1 MLNLIN
7 SFIYKIDMKE
17 LFYFDIETATNH
29 PNWET
34 FSLKDERGS
43 KLFESKY
50 EKMNW
55 QEKYSS
61 IEEAYKE
68 QGGIISTYGRI
79 VCISFG
85 YIDTDGNPQIRS
97 FFGENEK
104 DIVNSFNELLKK
116 IEKKSFDLSGFRILH
131 FDIPYVLHKLHK
143 YRIIPADILNPYGKK
158 PWEMRIV
165 DMADDWKGKFAWSW
179 SFDEMCYELEVNS
192 PKEKING
199 SQVNDYFWLNRFEEI
214 KEYCEKDVL
223 ACIEVSKLIY

>member
-1 MLNLIN
+1 M
-7 SFIYKIDMKE
+7 E
-17 LFYFDIETATNH
+17 LFHFDIETCGQYKDYDSFLDN
-29 PNWET
+29 
-34 FSLKDERGS
+34 DERGA

-85 YIDTDGNPQIRS
+85 YIDDNGVDQIRS
-97 FFGENEK
+97 IYGDDEK
-104 DIVNSFNELLKK
+104 DIVESFNNLLKK
-116 IEKKSFDLSGFRILH
+116 IEKKAFNLSGFRILH
-131 FDIPYVLHKLHK
+131 FDVVWVLHKLHK
-143 YRIIPADILNPYGKK
+143 YGITPADILKPYGKK

-165 DMADDWKGKFAWSW
+165 DMADDWRQKFAWSC
-179 SFDEMCYELEVNS
+179 SFDELVYELGIES
-192 PKEKING
+192 PKEKMNG
-199 SQVNDYFWLNRFEEI
+199 SKVNEYFWTGRLEEI